1 MCPGSRRPWPRRRR
15 KVSGRAGARGPRDER
30 PRSLVLTG
38 GGTGGHLY
46 PAISIAR
53 ALAETGGAEPLFI
66 GSRAGFETE
75 LVPREGFALPAVTS
89 RNMSCAL
96 LRSVV
101 LSVVSIAWGRSVAWV
116 LLTPL
121 ALL

>member
-66 GSRAGFETE
+66 GSRAGLEAD
-75 LVPREGFALPAVTS
+75 LVPREGFAFQAVTS
-89 RNMSCAL
+89 RKMSRAL
-96 LRSVV
+96 SPSAA
-101 LSVVSIAWGRSVAWV
+101 LSMASIAWGTVEAG
-116 LLTPL
+116 L
-121 ALL
+121 